1 MSLLISPP
9 PAHPYSQ
16 FLSNTYSFMFKGLR
30 VNLYSFACSDSGI
43 PSWFQ
48 TSDVVCL
55 LTSIGR
61 VACGSIEEVGR
72 GAQGCHARVS
82 VAIHAIGDRAVAT
95 LLRGGAGDIT
105 VRGHTACTPTE
116 TYGRGKRGRYGERIG
131 VRGVA
136 EGRKKKPKGPTCN
149 AAKCS
154 FPYMANGHSNK
165 SQKKFTKN
173 LRQHMAEQRKP

>member
-1 MSLLISPP
+1 
-9 PAHPYSQ
+9 
-16 FLSNTYSFMFKGLR
+16 MFKGLR

-136 EGRKKKPKGPTCN
+136 EGRKKNPKVLHAMLPN
-149 AAKCS
+149 ALFLTWLMDTAIKAKR
-154 FPYMANGHSNK
+154 
-165 SQKKFTKN
+165 N
-173 LRQHMAEQRKP
+173 LRRILDSIWQSGESHEQSGGRMI